1 MKWLNFEIDGVLH
14 CGLLENGQVAPLQEG
29 CLSQALPH
37 LGEKKTAV
45 PSGERHA
52 ISDVIIRQPI
62 IRPGKI
68 LGIGLNY
75 AAHAAESVSIIR
87 RDEQKAQVW
96 FNKQSTAA
104 NHPGGAVHLP
114 RVSEQLDYEAE
125 LVVIIGKHGRHV
137 LQERAMDIVAG
148 FTCGCD
154 YSVRDWQRASQT
166 MMMGKGFDTH
176 APFGPYLVT
185 PDEVGD
191 LSALSIRGYVNDEL
205 RQDAVLGDMLSSIP
219 EQIAHL
225 SSAFTLEPG
234 DVIFTGTPAGV
245 GAGHTPPKW
254 LKAGDRVRV
263 EIEKVGTLENP
274 VIDEPET
281 TARLG

>member
-29 CLSQALPH
+29 CLSHALPR
-37 LGEKKTAV
+37 LQEKKTAV
-45 PSGERHA
+45 RSGERRA
-52 ISDVIIRQPI
+52 ISDVNVRRPV

-104 NHPGGAVHLP
+104 NCPGGAVHLP

-137 LQERAMDIVAG
+137 PQERAMDIVAG

-191 LSALSIRGYVNDEL
+191 LSALAIRGYVNDEL
-205 RQDAVLGDMLSSIP
+205 RQQAVLGDMLSSIP

-225 SSAFTLEPG
+225 TAAFTLEPG

-245 GAGHTPPKW
+245 GAGRTLPKW

-274 VIDEPET
+274 VTGEPE

>member
-14 CGLLENGQVAPLQEG
+14 CGALENGQVAPLQQG
-29 CLSQALPH
+29 CLSQVLPD
-37 LGEKKTAV
+37 LDSKKTSVRKDDAI
-45 PSGERHA
+45 A
-52 ISDVIIRQPI
+52 ISDVTLRQPV

-87 RDEQKAQVW
+87 RDQQKAQIW
-96 FNKQSTAA
+96 FNKQATAA
-104 NHPGGAVHLP
+104 NGPGGAIHLP

-125 LVVIIGKHGRHV
+125 LVVIIGKTGRHV
-137 LQERAMDIVAG
+137 PAERAMEIVAG
-148 FTCGCD
+148 FACGND
-154 YSVRDWQRASQT
+154 ISVRDWQRASQT

-176 APFGPYLVT
+176 APFGPCLVT
-185 PDEVGD
+185 ADEVGD
-191 LSALSIRGYVNDEL
+191 LAGLAIRGYVNDEL
-205 RQDAVLGDMLSSIP
+205 RQEGVLGDMIASVP

-225 SSAFTLEPG
+225 TTAFTLEPG

-254 LKAGDRVRV
+254 LKAGDRLRV
-263 EIEKVGTLENP
+263 DIENVGILENT
-274 VIDEPET
+274 VVDEPET
-281 TARLG
+281 ARLG